1 MIFNVEKDAKR
12 KKIPGSREKVKH
24 SIDNI
29 SMPSILEEQQQ
40 QKPSLGVSGV
50 NINPEIA
57 KAMNLTQTS
66 GFLVRTMIGLKVL
79 IVVPTTFTV
88 FTFESYYDR

>member
-1 MIFNVEKDAKR
+1 MIFNVEKDANR

-40 QKPSLGVSGV
+40 QQQQQKPNKNKKMKV
-50 NINPEIA
+50 
-57 KAMNLTQTS
+57 
-66 GFLVRTMIGLKVL
+66 GFLFAPIL
-79 IVVPTTFTV
+79 
-88 FTFESYYDR
+88 

>member
-29 SMPSILEEQQQ
+29 DDVKYIGCPD
-40 QKPSLGVSGV
+40 KVSTE
-50 NINPEIA
+50 N
-57 KAMNLTQTS
+57 
-66 GFLVRTMIGLKVL
+66 
-79 IVVPTTFTV
+79 
-88 FTFESYYDR
+88 

>member
-1 MIFNVEKDAKR
+1 MIFNVEKDANR

-40 QKPSLGVSGV
+40 QQQQQQQKPNKNKKMKV
-50 NINPEIA
+50 
-57 KAMNLTQTS
+57 
-66 GFLVRTMIGLKVL
+66 GFLFAPIL
-79 IVVPTTFTV
+79 
-88 FTFESYYDR
+88 